1 VIVLGVDALDRAAF
15 VAGARQLIATAVLPE
30 ALVFIHGYN
39 VSFDDAA
46 RRAAQIAYDLHF
58 EGLTLLYSW
67 ASEGAF
73 VRYGVDKENA
83 KWSLPRFRSF
93 LTLVLSELGASH
105 VHAIAH
111 SMGNEVCANGLAT
124 FDTSALAPGAA
135 TLRQIV
141 FAAPDVDA
149 ATFGDLAVQFHGRAD
164 HFTLYASSKD
174 KALQASQGYQKYPRA
189 GQAGDGLVIVDGVDT
204 IDASDLDTGFM
215 SHSYIGDHT
224 SILSDVDELIRRGT
238 PADKRERLSTSK
250 HSRGTYWKVMPGV
263 VAT

>member
-1 VIVLGVDALDRAAF
+1 M
-15 VAGARQLIATAVLPE
+15 
-30 ALVFIHGYN
+30 
-39 VSFDDAA
+39 
-46 RRAAQIAYDLHF
+46 
-58 EGLTLLYSW
+58 
-67 ASEGAF
+67 
-73 VRYGVDKENA
+73 
-83 KWSLPRFRSF
+83 
-93 LTLVLSELGASH
+93 LSELGASH

-149 ATFGDLAVQFHGRAD
+149 ATFGDLAAQFHGRAD

-215 SHSYIGDHT
+215 SHSYIGDHA

-238 PADKRERLSTSK
+238 PADKRKRLSASK
-250 HSRGTYWKVMPGV
+250 HARGTYWKVMLGA
-263 VAT
+263 VAP